1 MVVDIC
7 GKTWGVQRSPS
18 ARGIEKK
25 KCQVCK
31 QPNINPSNVPSRK
44 IICLNHDSTLYFNCQ
59 TGYAEYIC
67 ED

>member
-25 KCQVCK
+25 NAKFV
-31 QPNINPSNVPSRK
+31 NN
-44 IICLNHDSTLYFNCQ
+44 Q
-59 TGYAEYIC
+59 T
-67 ED
+67 